1 MLYFF
6 WPTSPQSPPTPPSI
20 SPKDMSI
27 QYSWQLNKTD
37 RWRYTVTMDLFNNSS
52 IDANIPWIRF
62 EAINVTYTDGSHD
75 LLNIQRNE
83 TENLVVA
90 SKKNLALTL
99 TVTEY
104 GFDKEPE
111 SAWIRIEIYV
121 SELKGS
127 LVGYVKL

>member
-1 MLYFF
+1 
-6 WPTSPQSPPTPPSI
+6 
-20 SPKDMSI
+20 
-27 QYSWQLNKTD
+27 
-37 RWRYTVTMDLFNNSS
+37 MDLFNNSS